1 MPTDILLSNGNILDL
16 KRTFHGFAANGTNDN
31 RGLPLYCEILNE
43 VCLRTPI
50 TIYQLLTTEN

>member
-1 MPTDILLSNGNILDL
+1 MPIGILLSNGNVLDI
-16 KRTFHGFAANGTNDN
+16 KRTFHVFAANWKNDN